1 MAITAH
7 LYRVVIKAPVER
19 VWQALV
25 TAEDTTRYFHR
36 VHYAEPLVAGAPY
49 RQVLPDGSTAVE
61 GVVEATDPPHR
72 LVVTWGIRYDDELAA
87 EAPGRVEWTLRP
99 AAPDGSSTLVTLR
112 HSDLASS
119 PLTWE
124 HVRLGWH
131 GVLDGLKTW
140 LETGTELGP
149 LDLDEPGTDAATAAD
164 VSATWHRAQA
174 VEANNSTWELLD
186 RPDRSAAEDDDLLY
200 RAYAAAYHWA
210 RAAGSG
216 PANAARASWLISRA
230 HVVLGHGD
238 LALHHARRCEAH
250 CRAADLADFD
260 LADAHEATARALACL
275 GHLDEARAARAAA
288 AEVPIADPQDRSIV
302 EADLAAGPWFGVT
315 P

>member
-25 TAEDTTRYFHR
+25 APEDTTRYFHR
-36 VHYAEPLVAGAPY
+36 VRFAEPLVAGAPY
-49 RQVLPDGSTAVE
+49 RQLLPDGSTAVE
-61 GVVEATDPPHR
+61 GVVEEIDPPHR

-99 AAPDGSSTLVTLR
+99 AAADGSATLVTLR
-112 HSDLASS
+112 HGDLAGS

-124 HVRLGWH
+124 HVRLVWH

-149 LDLDEPGTDAATAAD
+149 VDLDEPGLEPPTAGE
-164 VSATWHRAQA
+164 VSASWHRSQA
-174 VEANNSTWELLD
+174 VDANNSTWELLD
-186 RPDRSAAEDDDLLY
+186 RPERTAAEDDDLLQ

-238 LALHHARRCEAH
+238 LALHHARRCMEQ

-260 LADAHEATARALACL
+260 LAYAHEATARALAAL
-275 GHLDEARAARAAA
+275 GHLDEASTERTAAA
-288 AEVPIADPQDRSIV
+288 QVPIADPQDRAIV
-302 EADLAAGPWFGVT
+302 ESDLSGGPWFGLT